1 MWTICLGIVAIVAI
15 VVIAFVAW
23 RSPRDVSSPSA
34 MSL

>member
-1 MWTICLGIVAIVAI
+1 MWTICLGIVAI